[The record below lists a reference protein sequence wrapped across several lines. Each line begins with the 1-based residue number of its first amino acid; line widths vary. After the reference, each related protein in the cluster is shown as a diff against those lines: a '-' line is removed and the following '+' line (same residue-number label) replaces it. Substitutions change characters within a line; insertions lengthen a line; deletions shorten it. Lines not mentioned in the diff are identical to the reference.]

1 VTDTISLPILA
12 LKNSVLFPFALM
24 PVSIARPQ
32 TVAAVE
38 AAVRGEE
45 KLVAV
50 FTQRNSAVDDPQ
62 LNDLYPVGTKAVIR
76 RMGRADETIQALI
89 QGTERIHLDGLD
101 ISSGYPRGNIHA
113 LPMPADTG
121 TEVEALERELIDLA
135 SAIQDSSPGEPKIN
149 IAQLASQLDNPIE
162 LVYLLAAMVGLEG
175 EKAMA
180 VLSAGTRVDAMR
192 LLHEEL
198 VHEKQVAEV
207 RSKIAQQATTEIN
220 KEQREYLLRQQL
232 RAIQEEL
239 GERSPEQAEV
249 SQLRKRLDE
258 IKLPDDVRREANREL
273 TRLESTPAAAPDFQV
288 TRTHLEL
295 ILELPWNETTPDNFD
310 LVGARRVL
318 DEDHYGL
325 KDIKERILEHLAVM
339 KLNPQA
345 NAPIL
350 CFIGPPGVGKTSLG
364 QSIARALGR
373 KFERLSLGGMHDEAE
388 LRGHRRT
395 YVGAMPGR
403 VLQSIRRAGVKN
415 PLLMMDEV
423 DKLGQD
429 FRGDP
434 ASALLEILDP
444 AQNSTFRDNYL
455 DLPFDLSK
463 IFFITTANAADTI
476 PRPLWDRME
485 IIRLSGYSDEEKLQ
499 IARRYLLPRRLKE
512 GGLTAEQLTVPDE
525 TILAMI
531 RRYTRESGVRE
542 LERTLGAL
550 ARKVALR
557 IAQGDTRNVNVLPT
571 DLKTFL
577 GAERF
582 FLENARKTLPAGVA
596 TGLAWTESGG
606 DVLYIEAVLL
616 PESDRSDRLTLTG
629 QLGSV
634 MQESAKA
641 ARTYVVSHF
650 SSLGIEPNAGGVHIH
665 VPAGAIPKDG
675 PSAGVTM
682 ATALAS
688 LYSGYPVR
696 NDTAM
701 TGEITLT
708 GMVLPVGGI
717 KEKIL
722 AARRAGLKRV
732 ILPKENEK
740 DVAEL
745 PEDVRNSMEFEF
757 AERIEDVLGV
767 AIPQLGDPLASVSV
781 K

>member
-258 IKLPDDVRREANREL
+258 IKLPDDVRREADREL

-463 IFFITTANAADTI
+463 IFFITTANASDTI

-717 KEKIL
+717 KEKVL